1 MADTE
6 KKEKKRNCLYRTIST
21 TTWKDSKFQDLNM
34 QEKLLFLYA
43 LTNQQTNLMG
53 VYEISKKQIIF
64 DTGLSSDQ
72 LDKALK
78 TLEKNNMLKYD
89 NETKEIYIVN
99 FLKHNIFNEKHEKG
113 AMRFYDD
120 IKSPNIKES
129 ITTYIQNNFDTIS
142 IPYAYPMHDRDK
154 RKEIRD
160 KSIELSDKS
169 IELSDKSI
177 ELSDK
182 GLEKREKEKEIRDK
196 GLEERE
202 KGKEKEFE
210 KRKEKGVRTLSN
222 IDLDV
227 YAHELV
233 MDINVIV
240 KAYDELK
247 NNNFISVNGE
257 VINTKQDLI
266 NYFMSYEEE
275 Y

>member
-1 MADTE
+1 MMADTE

-78 TLEKNNMLKYD
+78 TLEKNNMLK
-89 NETKEIYIVN
+89 EIYIVN

-154 RKEIRD
+154 RKEI
-160 KSIELSDKS
+160 
-169 IELSDKSI
+169 SDKSI

-210 KRKEKGVRTLSN
+210 KRKGKGVRTLSN